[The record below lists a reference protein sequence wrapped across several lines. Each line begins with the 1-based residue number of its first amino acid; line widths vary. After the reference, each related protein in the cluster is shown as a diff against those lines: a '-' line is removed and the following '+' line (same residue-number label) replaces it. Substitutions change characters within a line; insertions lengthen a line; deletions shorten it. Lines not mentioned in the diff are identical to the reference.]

1 MSDGTLRRFSAVK
14 GSRCILAVAFCFSA
28 AVNILMLTGPL
39 FMLLVYDRVLTSKS
53 EESLVALVV
62 LVAAIYFF
70 MWLIDFARGRLIS
83 RAGSR
88 LQYQFGERAFQAEIK
103 ASAENEPNFSPTRDL
118 RVLRDFMASTTCLA
132 ALDTPFTPVFLLAIF
147 VFHPLLGWL
156 ALAGAMLLVLTTLLN
171 RAVTKSRARVHQDRV
186 ADALRFADNVRQARS
201 TVTGQAML
209 GATSLRWHNV
219 NEEIQAKA
227 TIDEDFSAAL
237 STLTKSLRL
246 LLQSLLLALGAWLVL
261 QNELTAGAM
270 IAASILLGR
279 ALSPTEVVLSRWAQV
294 QQALIS
300 WSNLKAHLNARPT
313 RTLAPLPDLKSS
325 ALQVRGVTVSR
336 GPGTSPV
343 LYNVSF
349 KIAPGEALGVIG
361 RSGAGKSTLAR
372 VLLNQ
377 VTPTVGEARIGG
389 TLISQLT
396 EDSLGRTI
404 GYLPQNAELLT
415 GSLLENIAHME
426 VEPNLEKAT
435 AAAITAGA
443 HELILSLP
451 DGYETRVF
459 DNNGELSGGQMQ
471 RIALA
476 RALYHDPMLLVLDE
490 PNSALDRD
498 GTEALNATIRQYKA
512 RGRSVLVMTHR
523 PMAISECDKLMVMDR
538 GATRALGPRDEV
550 LKTLMANT
558 EGISA
563 IRGTEVAS

>member
-171 RAVTKSRARVHQDRV
+171 RAVTKSRARVHQDKV

>member
-1 MSDGTLRRFSAVK
+1 MSDGTPRRFSAVQ
-14 GSRCILAVAFCFSA
+14 GSRRILAVAFCFSA
-28 AVNILMLTGPL
+28 AVNVLMLTGPL
-39 FMLLVYDRVLTSKS
+39 FMLLIYDRVLRSKS

-62 LVAAIYFF
+62 LVVAIYFF

-88 LQYQFGERAFQAEIK
+88 LQSQFGEQAFQAEIE
-103 ASAENEPNFSPTRDL
+103 ASPENKPRFSPTRDL
-118 RVLRDFMASTTCLA
+118 RVLRDFLASPTCLA
-132 ALDTPFTPVFLLAIF
+132 ALDTPFTPIFLLAIF
-147 VFHPLLGWL
+147 AFHPLLGWL

-171 RAVTKSRARVHQDRV
+171 RAVTKSSAKTHQGEV

-209 GATSLRWHNV
+209 GATSLRWHSM
-219 NEEIQAKA
+219 NEKIQAKA
-227 TIDEDFSAAL
+227 TSGEDFSAAL
-237 STLTKSLRL
+237 SALTKSLRL

-279 ALSPTEVVLSRWAQV
+279 ALSPTEVLLSRWAQV
-294 QQALIS
+294 QQALMS
-300 WSNLKAHLNARPT
+300 WSNLGAHLNTRPA
-313 RTLAPLPDLKSS
+313 RTLAPLPGLKSS
-325 ALQVRGVTVSR
+325 TLQMRGVTVSR

-349 KIAPGEALGVIG
+349 EIIPGKALGVIG

-389 TLISQLT
+389 ALISQLT

-426 VEPNLEKAT
+426 LEPNLKKAT

-459 DNNGELSGGQMQ
+459 DNNGELSGGQIQ

-498 GTEALNATIRQYKA
+498 GTEALNAAIRQYKA

-523 PMAISECDKLMVMDR
+523 PMAISECDTLMVLDR
-538 GATRALGPRDEV
+538 GAPRTLGPRDEV
-550 LKTLMANT
+550 LRTLMANA

-563 IRGTEVAS
+563 IRGNEVAS

>member
-62 LVAAIYFF
+62 LVVAIYFF

-171 RAVTKSRARVHQDRV
+171 RAVTKSRARVHQDKV

-294 QQALIS
+294 QQAIVS
-300 WSNLKAHLNARPT
+300 WSNLRAHLNARPT

-498 GTEALNATIRQYKA
+498 GSEALNATIRQYKA

-563 IRGTEVAS
+563 IRGSEVAS